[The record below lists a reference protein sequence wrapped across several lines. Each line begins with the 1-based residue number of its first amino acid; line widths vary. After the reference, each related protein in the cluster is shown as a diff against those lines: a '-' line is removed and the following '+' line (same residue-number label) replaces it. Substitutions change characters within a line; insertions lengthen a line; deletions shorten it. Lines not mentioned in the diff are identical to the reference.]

1 MGNSEKQLAHVEE
14 ACSFEITLRRELV
27 KWCHL

>member
-1 MGNSEKQLAHVEE
+1 MANGEKQSAHVEE
-14 ACSFEITLRRELV
+14 ACSFEITLRRLLV